1 MQFHVIHAYLLLD
14 FHFDWELRIK
24 FVFCKIVIYLWMG
37 FTVIGQFDVTTE
49 QYGAIEDN

>member
-1 MQFHVIHAYLLLD
+1 
-14 FHFDWELRIK
+14 
-24 FVFCKIVIYLWMG
+24 MG